1 MPPPSPDDP
10 GGGTLNPQQQT
21 TSAIAV
27 ERADLLR
34 GRTLVLIAGTGM
46 SLGGLF
52 IRSVDAADEW
62 QILFWRSLGLAVAL
76 AVFITLRNRGRSA
89 AAFRNAGAMAVVA
102 GLCLSVGFAFFVF
115 SIVHTTVANTLFML
129 SAGPFITAVLGRVIL
144 GEAVRRATWI
154 AMAGAVVGVALM
166 IGDGLIGGDLFG
178 NLMGLGAATA
188 FAGFAVALRQGREA
202 DMMPATCL
210 AGLFGALLAASA
222 ILWTGTGLAVSPNDL
237 VICLVYG
244 ALAIGVSL
252 IVFTMGSRSVP
263 AAELALLS
271 QMEVV
276 LGPLW
281 VWLVF
286 AEVPGAATLA
296 GGMILLL
303 SIAGQA
309 LSGMR
314 RKRPPVGVV

>member
-1 MPPPSPDDP
+1 MADKQGEAGIHPLA
-10 GGGTLNPQQQT
+10 GTVVAV
-21 TSAIAV
+21 SAD
-27 ERADLLR
+27 RAALLR
-34 GRTLVLIAGTGM
+34 GRVLVLAAGTGM

-52 IRSVDAADEW
+52 IRSIEAADEW

-76 AVFITLRNRGRSA
+76 AAFVALRSRGRLP
-89 AAFRNAGAMAVVA
+89 AAFRAAGVAALVA
-102 GLCLSVGFAFFVF
+102 GLCLSAGFACFVF

-129 SAGPFITAVLGRVIL
+129 SAGPFITAVLGRVFL

-154 AMAGAVVGVALM
+154 AMLGAVTGVALM
-166 IGDGLIGGDLFG
+166 IGDGLASRSLFG

-188 FAGFAVALRQGREA
+188 FAGFAVALRWGRGT

-210 AGLFGALLAASA
+210 AGLFAALLAGSA
-222 ILWTGTGLAVSPNDL
+222 ILWTGASLVVSANDL

-252 IVFTMGSRSVP
+252 IVFTMGSQTVP

-271 QMEVV
+271 LTEVV
-276 LGPLW
+276 LGPVW

-286 AEVPGAATLA
+286 AEVPGYATLA
-296 GGMILLL
+296 GGAILLL
-303 SIAGQA
+303 AIAGQA

-314 RKRPPVGVV
+314 RRRPPLGVV